1 MVKKKLK
8 RNKTKIFIDPRAV
21 VKSEAMLLLILCYIN
36 SQIILAYYLV
46 SWSMILV
53 PSEVSFL

>member
-21 VKSEAMLLLILCYIN
+21 VKSEAMLLLILKLFWLIT
-36 SQIILAYYLV
+36 L
-46 SWSMILV
+46 
-53 PSEVSFL
+53 FLGV